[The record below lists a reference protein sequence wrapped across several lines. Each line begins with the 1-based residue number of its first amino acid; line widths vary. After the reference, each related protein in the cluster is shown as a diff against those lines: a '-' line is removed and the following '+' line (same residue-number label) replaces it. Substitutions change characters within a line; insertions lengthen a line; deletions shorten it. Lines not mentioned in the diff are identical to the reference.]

1 MAIPKISKQ
10 DVISALEYID
20 KNGVPF
26 HNQSTKYVLV
36 ADNGRRYPPVYVIAK
51 AADLS
56 GIKGIT
62 TESYTASEA
71 RDCLMELG
79 FTVDS
84 KFAKQEKFEL
94 TITADSVT
102 STDDRFTM
110 DNLSLGDYYK
120 PLDAYFKNAA
130 GEITRRSY
138 SKGERRNSNQT
149 LPRIACQLYEEQLA
163 KLSVEEKESFPICKY
178 RTTSEMIRGI
188 YPSIDAFK
196 EHRHTIEYLTYMC
209 LSIRNC
215 IKRAPKSTVPGQHRF
230 GF

>member
-79 FTVDS
+79 FMVDS
-84 KFAKQEKFEL
+84 KSANQVKFEL
-94 TITADSVT
+94 TITAESVT
-102 STDDRFTM
+102 STDDRFTL
-110 DNLSLGDYYK
+110 DNLSMGDNYK
-120 PLDAYFKNAA
+120 PLDAYFRNAA
-130 GEITRRSY
+130 
-138 SKGERRNSNQT
+138 
-149 LPRIACQLYEEQLA
+149 
-163 KLSVEEKESFPICKY
+163 
-178 RTTSEMIRGI
+178 
-188 YPSIDAFK
+188 D
-196 EHRHTIEYLTYMC
+196 
-209 LSIRNC
+209 
-215 IKRAPKSTVPGQHRF
+215 
-230 GF
+230 